1 MTISR
6 SRLVDTDVTRWY
18 HCISRCVRRAVLLSE
33 DGSPGRKDWIDMD
46 NHLHFL
52 LRIDVEQASQWSA
65 MEVARRWMTLYPPR
79 GSDRKPMKVPDDFLK
94 LKAEN
99 AVWVEATRKRLSSL
113 GWFMKCLKE
122 PLARMANKQDGCTGA
137 FFEGRY
143 KSIAILD
150 EESLLSICAYIDLN
164 PMAAGIVSLP
174 EESPHTSIKE
184 RVEHVKATG
193 RISDVS
199 EIRNGSVAATA
210 VSDGLERDLWLVPIE
225 DRRKQGA
232 LREGMREG
240 FTLGQYLML
249 VDYTSRL
256 VRDGKATLSAEV
268 EGIFTRLG
276 SSAQSWGARLL
287 KLSGPRLLGR
297 FLSASRDRLREIAQR
312 IGVRHLANVG

>member
-1 MTISR
+1 M
-6 SRLVDTDVTRWY
+6 
-18 HCISRCVRRAVLLSE
+18 LLSE
-33 DGSPGRKDWIDMD
+33 DGSPGRKEWIGQRLKELDQIFAISVGGFSIMD

-52 LRIDVEQASQWSA
+52 LRIDVEKASQWSA
-65 MEVARRWMTLYPPR
+65 MEVTRRWMTLYPPR
-79 GSDRKPMKVPDDFLK
+79 GADRKPAKVTEEFLK

-99 AVWVEATRKRLSSL
+99 AAWVEETRKRLASL

-122 PLARMANKQDGCTGA
+122 PLARIANKQDGCTGA

-150 EESLLSICAYIDLN
+150 EESLLSVCAYIDLN
-164 PMAAGIVSLP
+164 PVAAGIVALP

-184 RVEHVKATG
+184 RVEHAKAEG
-193 RISDVS
+193 RIADVS

-210 VSDGLERDLWLVPIE
+210 VSDGVERDLWLVPIE
-225 DRRKQGA
+225 DRRKHGE

-256 VRDGKATLSAEV
+256 VRDGKSTVSAEV

-276 SSAQSWGARLL
+276 SSAESWQSRLL
-287 KLSGPRLLGR
+287 KLHGTKLLGR
-297 FLSASRDRLREIAQR
+297 FLAASRDRLREIAQR